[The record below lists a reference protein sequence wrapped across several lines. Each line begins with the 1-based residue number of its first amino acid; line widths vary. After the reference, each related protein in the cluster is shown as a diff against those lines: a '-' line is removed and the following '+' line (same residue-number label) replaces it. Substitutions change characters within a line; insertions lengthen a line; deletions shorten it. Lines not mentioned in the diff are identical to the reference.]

1 MKYSVSQRPV
11 GPMKFVPR
19 RSSFGLEFCAL
30 PFLLD
35 CLWISLI
42 SAFNVSFGVVA
53 KLSSLLS
60 IFILVMHGDPK

>member
-1 MKYSVSQRPV
+1 MKL
-11 GPMKFVPR
+11 VPC

-30 PFLLD
+30 PFLLG

-42 SAFNVSFGVVA
+42 SAFNVSDPHCPFGVVA